1 MFSRDM
7 VARLNCWT
15 DRPWMVLRRGK
26 EITERWLSQQLSP
39 YGVRPRTIWI
49 GDRSAKGYMEED
61 FSEAFRRYIPKSA
74 MQVLMDEQQLA
85 RKQKEQAEAMKREE
99 EARRKS
105 QGENNGTG
113 GPGVPGKPSGG

>member
-1 MFSRDM
+1 
-7 VARLNCWT
+7 
-15 DRPWMVLRRGK
+15 MVLRRGK

-61 FSEAFRRYIPKSA
+61 FSEAFRRYIPKAA

-105 QGENNGTG
+105 QGENNATG
-113 GPGVPGKPSGG
+113 GPGVPEKPSGG